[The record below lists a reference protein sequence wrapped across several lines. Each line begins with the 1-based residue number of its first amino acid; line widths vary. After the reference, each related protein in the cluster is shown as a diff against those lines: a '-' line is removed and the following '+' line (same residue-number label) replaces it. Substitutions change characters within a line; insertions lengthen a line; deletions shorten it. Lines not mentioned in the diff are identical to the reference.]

1 MTPEQARHYAWLLR
15 GDVREATGAQQAPN
29 EAFEGWWLVQGRQAY
44 PACAGLSDAQIAWL
58 REPVGKLAIGDLEL
72 AVPRALQWSLRW
84 RPDVRKA
91 FGAEPAAMAAWFY
104 ATGLAEL
111 RLEALVS
118 PAWVRELDRPLRRPP
133 GKGTA
138 PAEGP
143 GSRSAADAPSAVP
156 APTLLMALAW
166 HLLPAAQRAAMPLD
180 DPAGRLRFMARF
192 FIGVGRS
199 VPLQAL
205 LAPRWRAWL
214 LQALP
219 QPEAAPS
226 GRGAAGV
233 EALPQAEGLRRRCTI
248 IGVPVAAWMQ
258 APPRAQVLPD
268 ATAQPPAEAHWRERP
283 FGVNLFGF
291 AFGELGIGED
301 VRMAVLACEAAGI
314 PFRVVNV
321 DPGASLRQA
330 DRMLAGHVEGAADA
344 APFAFNV
351 FCMPGFDM
359 VGRLL
364 MRDGLAVLRGHH
376 NIGWWPWE
384 LPVWPRRWRS
394 AFDFVDEIWAATH
407 YARETYA
414 ASCPKPV
421 SHVPLAATVD
431 RLQPMSRRALGLPA
445 RRFLFLFVFDFNSHL
460 PRKNPLAV
468 LRAFR
473 QAFPADDRSVG
484 LVLKTMNARQ
494 GDAAWEAFRA
504 ECAQD
509 PRILLLTDTMDRAT
523 VLALMAACDAY
534 VSLHRAEGFGRT
546 LAEALLLGKPVV
558 ATDFSGNV
566 DFLRPRLGFPVKWA
580 RRALAPGDYPF
591 VEPDDAPWWAEPDV
605 GHAAQRLR
613 AAREAAA
620 NPAFAE
626 RVRRHAQRQFAP
638 LRVGTLMRERL
649 EALWREASSTP
660 LAAAAS
666 HEADQAR
673 QAAR

>member
-15 GDVREATGAQQAPN
+15 GDVRDATGAQQAPN

-44 PACAGLSDAQIAWL
+44 PACAGLSEAQIAWL
-58 REPVGKLAIGDLEL
+58 REPVGKLAVGDLEL
-72 AVPRALQWSLRW
+72 AVPRALQVALRW

-111 RLEALVS
+111 RLDALVG

-133 GKGTA
+133 GRGLA
-138 PAEGP
+138 PSGKAQPDE
-143 GSRSAADAPSAVP
+143 AADAP

-166 HLLPAAQRAAMPLD
+166 HLLPAAQRATMPLD

-192 FIGVGRS
+192 FLGVGRS
-199 VPLQAL
+199 APLQAL
-205 LAPRWRAWL
+205 VATRWRAWL

-219 QPEAAPS
+219 Q
-226 GRGAAGV
+226 V
-233 EALPQAEGLRRRCTI
+233 EGLRRRCMSL
-248 IGVPVAAWMQ
+248 GVPLAAWMQ
-258 APPRAQVLPD
+258 GASHAQASPAAGLP
-268 ATAQPPAEAHWRERP
+268 PPAEAHWRERP
-283 FGVNLFGF
+283 FGVNLYGF

-330 DRMLAGHVEGAADA
+330 DRMLAGHVEGSADA

-364 MRDGLAVLRGHH
+364 MRDGLAVLQGHH

-384 LPVWPRRWRS
+384 LPVWPRRWQS
-394 AFDFVDEIWAATH
+394 AFAFVDEIWAATD
-407 YARETYA
+407 YARATYA
-414 ASCPKPV
+414 AACPKPV
-421 SHVPLAATVD
+421 SLVPLAATVD
-431 RLQPMSRRALGLPA
+431 RLQPMSRKALGLPA

-468 LRAFR
+468 VQAFR
-473 QAFPADDRSVG
+473 RAFPADDRSVG

-494 GDAAWEAFRA
+494 GAAAWEAFRA

-509 PRILLLTDTMDRAT
+509 PRILLLTDTMARAT

-546 LAEALLLGKPVV
+546 LAEAQLLGKPVV

-566 DFLRPRLGFPVKWA
+566 DFLRPRVGFPVKWT

-591 VEPDDAPWWAEPDV
+591 IEPDDDPWWAEPDIA
-605 GHAAQRLR
+605 HAAQRLR

-626 RVRRHAQRQFAP
+626 RVRRHAQRQFSPA
-638 LRVGTLMRERL
+638 RVGKLMRERL
-649 EALWREASSTP
+649 AAVWAEAAQSAGPGSG
-660 LAAAAS
+660 
-666 HEADQAR
+666 
-673 QAAR
+673 